1 MQRLSAYMHNSFFIV
16 TVDFF
21 KLFLI
26 VCLIKKIELLYILL
40 LFVLLLNKI

>member
-16 TVDFF
+16 TVDFL

-26 VCLIKKIELLYILL
+26 VCLIKKIRIIIY
-40 LFVLLLNKI
+40 FVIICFIIK